1 MFGSWCCATLKMIG
15 INMNVNTLHATA
27 PITPIT
33 KNNDDDDDEDDD
45 EYDYDFS
52 HMISS
57 LEEENFE

>member
-1 MFGSWCCATLKMIG
+1 MHMFGSWCCATLKMIG
-15 INMNVNTLHATA
+15 INMNVNTLHATT

-33 KNNDDDDDEDDD
+33 KDDDDDD

-57 LEEENFE
+57 LEEDNFE